1 MSKERINFS
10 SKSVWEP
17 LRGYSR
23 AVQVGEQLFVSGTTA
38 VDAKGEVVAPNE
50 PYEQTRFVINRI
62 REILS
67 AAGFKISDVV
77 RTRLF
82 VTNISRWE
90 DYAKAHRDAFE
101 TIRPASSIVQVAR
114 LVDPRLTIE
123 MEVEAIRGV
132 EVIDSRSI

>member
-23 AVQVGEQLFVSGTTA
+23 AVQVGEQLFISGTTA

-82 VTNISRWE
+82 VTNLSRWE

-132 EVIDSRSI
+132 EVIDSRLI

>member
-1 MSKERINFS
+1 MSTQRINFS

-23 AVQVGEQLFVSGTTA
+23 AVQVGDSLFISGTTA
-38 VDAKGEVVAPNE
+38 VDARGEVIAPND
-50 PYEQTRFVINRI
+50 PYEQTRFVIGRI
-62 REILS
+62 RDFLS
-67 AAGFKISDVV
+67 ATGFTITDVV

-82 VTNISRWE
+82 VTNLSRWE

-101 TIRPASSIVQVAR
+101 SIRPASSIVQVAR

-123 MEVEAIRGV
+123 MEVDAIKGATQV
-132 EVIDSRSI
+132 EYRSI

>member
-1 MSKERINFS
+1 MSTQRINFS

-23 AVQVGEQLFVSGTTA
+23 AVQVGDSLFISGTTA
-38 VDAKGEVVAPNE
+38 VDPRGEVIAPND
-50 PYEQTRFVINRI
+50 PYEQTRFVIGRI
-62 REILS
+62 REFLS
-67 AAGFKISDVV
+67 AAGFTITDVV

-82 VTNISRWE
+82 VTNLSRWE

-101 TIRPASSIVQVAR
+101 SIRPASSIVQIAR

-123 MEVEAIRGV
+123 MEVDAIKGATTV
-132 EVIDSRSI
+132 EYRSI